1 MGKNKIILLL
11 IFLTFLSAQFF
22 SQTDN
27 PKMVDQEEL
36 ELILKKCEEYCE
48 RLKNVS
54 LYFVCKEEI
63 KEKVY
68 NSRPSSGSVV
78 IDRSGKRLATKSPPP
93 VEKNMYIYD
102 YQLIRKGNSTDEQR
116 ILIEENGQEKNDKDA
131 QLKTKRFQHK
141 FIVFGPIGLLGQKQ
155 QKNYDYK
162 ILKNVNYKKEKALIL
177 EALPKFPLENNALYG
192 KIWIRKKDFA
202 ILKIEWEQESLEN
215 FELIEKLAERRNAT
229 PLITFISEFGFEKN
243 KIRFPNKYSVE
254 EIYIP
259 RPGRRRILKSKITVI
274 YDNYKF
280 FIVDTEVKY

>member
-11 IFLTFLSAQFF
+11 ILLTFLSTQFF
-22 SQTDN
+22 SQIDN
-27 PKMVDQEEL
+27 PKMGDQEEL

-48 RLKNVS
+48 RLKNIS

-63 KEKVY
+63 KEKIY
-68 NSRPSSGSVV
+68 NFRSSSGRKVPG
-78 IDRSGKRLATKSPPP
+78 IPGRFGHPPN
-93 VEKNMYIYD
+93 EENMYIYD

-131 QLKTKRFQHK
+131 QLKTKRFQHR
-141 FIVFGPIGLLGQKQ
+141 FIVFGPIGLLGQEQ
-155 QKNYDYK
+155 QKNYNYK
-162 ILKNVNYKKEKALIL
+162 ILKNVNYKKEKAVII
-177 EALPKFPLENNALYG
+177 EALPKFPKENNTLYG

-202 ILKIEWEQESLEN
+202 ILKIEWEQESLGN
-215 FELIEKLAERRNAT
+215 IEILERLAEELNME

-243 KIRFPNKYSVE
+243 KIRFPNKYSIE
-254 EIYIP
+254 ERYRYPPRGGNKYI
-259 RPGRRRILKSKITVI
+259 RSETTVV

>member
-1 MGKNKIILLL
+1 MGKNKIILLV

-48 RLKNVS
+48 RLNNVS

-63 KEKVY
+63 KEKIY
-68 NSRPSSGSVV
+68 LSPARSGSVALL
-78 IDRSGKRLATKSPPP
+78 RSGELRENKLP
-93 VEKNMYIYD
+93 KNKYIYD
-102 YQLIRKGNSTDEQR
+102 YQLIRKGNTTDEQR
-116 ILIEENGQEKNDKDA
+116 ILIEENGQEKNDLDA
-131 QLKTKRFQHK
+131 QLKTTRFQHK

-162 ILKNVNYKKEKALIL
+162 ILKNVNYKKEKAVIL
-177 EALPKFPLENNALYG
+177 EALPKFPQENNTLYG

-215 FELIEKLAERRNAT
+215 FEIIEKIAKRMNAT

-254 EIYIP
+254 EIYIS
-259 RPGRRRILKSKITVI
+259 RQGGRRFLRSKTTVV

-280 FIVDTEVKY
+280 FTVDTKVKY

>member
-1 MGKNKIILLL
+1 
-11 IFLTFLSAQFF
+11 
-22 SQTDN
+22 
-27 PKMVDQEEL
+27 MVDQEEL

-68 NSRPSSGSVV
+68 NSRPRSGSVV
-78 IDRSGKRLATKSPPP
+78 VDRSGKRLAIKLPPS

-102 YQLIRKGNSTDEQR
+102 YQLIRKGNSEDEQR
-116 ILIEENGQEKNDKDA
+116 ILIEENGQEKNDLDA

-141 FIVFGPIGLLGQKQ
+141 FIVFGPIGLLGQEQ
-155 QKNYDYK
+155 QKNYNYK
-162 ILKNVNYKKEKALIL
+162 ILKNVNYKKEKAVIL
-177 EALPKFPLENNALYG
+177 EALPKFPGEFNTLYG

-202 ILKIEWEQESLEN
+202 ILKIEWEQESLGN
-215 FELIEKLAERRNAT
+215 FEIIEKIAERRNAT

-254 EIYIP
+254 EIYIY
-259 RPGRRRILKSKITVI
+259 RRSGGRFLRSETTVV

-280 FIVDTEVKY
+280 FIVDTKVIY

>member
-1 MGKNKIILLL
+1 MGENKTIFLV

-27 PKMVDQEEL
+27 PKMVNQEEL

-48 RLKNVS
+48 RLKNIS
-54 LYFVCKEEI
+54 LYFICKEEI

-68 NSRPSSGSVV
+68 YRIGF
-78 IDRSGKRLATKSPPP
+78 
-93 VEKNMYIYD
+93 EKNMYIYD

-116 ILIEENGQEKNDKDA
+116 ILIEENGQEKNDLDA

-155 QKNYDYK
+155 QKNYNYK
-162 ILKNVNYKKEKALIL
+162 ILKNVNYKKEKAVIL
-177 EALPKFPLENNALYG
+177 EALPKFPGEFNALYG

-215 FELIEKLAERRNAT
+215 FEEIEKLAERRNAT
-229 PLITFISEFGFEKN
+229 PLITFISEYGFEKN

-254 EIYIP
+254 EIYISL
-259 RPGRRRILKSKITVI
+259 RGGRRFLRSETTVV
-274 YDNYKF
+274 YDSYKF
-280 FIVDTEVKY
+280 FTVETNVKYK

>member
-1 MGKNKIILLL
+1 MGKNKIILLV

-27 PKMVDQEEL
+27 PKMSDQEEL

-48 RLKNVS
+48 RLNNVS

-63 KEKVY
+63 KEKIY
-68 NSRPSSGSVV
+68 LSPARSGSVALLP
-78 IDRSGKRLATKSPPP
+78 SGELRENKLPRNK
-93 VEKNMYIYD
+93 YIYD
-102 YQLIRKGNSTDEQR
+102 YQLIRKGDTTEEQR
-116 ILIEENGQEKNDKDA
+116 ILIEENGQEKNDLDA
-131 QLKTKRFQHK
+131 QLKTTRFQHK

-162 ILKNVNYKKEKALIL
+162 ILKNVNYKKEKTVIL
-177 EALPKFPLENNALYG
+177 EALPKFPQENNTLYG

-215 FELIEKLAERRNAT
+215 FEEIEKIAKRMNAT

-254 EIYIP
+254 EIYIS
-259 RPGRRRILKSKITVI
+259 RQRGRRFLRSKTTVV

-280 FIVDTEVKY
+280 FTVDTKVKY

>member
-1 MGKNKIILLL
+1 MGKNKIILLV

-22 SQTDN
+22 SQIDN
-27 PKMVDQEEL
+27 PKMADQEEL
-36 ELILKKCEEYCE
+36 ELILNKCAEYCE
-48 RLKNVS
+48 RLSNVS
-54 LYFVCKEEI
+54 LYFVCKEGI
-63 KEKVY
+63 KEKIY
-68 NSRPSSGSVV
+68 YTLG
-78 IDRSGKRLATKSPPP
+78 
-93 VEKNMYIYD
+93 VEKNKYIYD

-116 ILIEENGQEKNDKDA
+116 ILVEENGQEKNDLDA

-141 FIVFGPIGLLGQKQ
+141 FILFGPIGLLSQEQ
-155 QKNYDYK
+155 QKNYNYK
-162 ILKNVNYKKEKALIL
+162 ILKNVNYKKEKAVIL

-202 ILKIEWEQESLEN
+202 ILKIEWEQESMEN
-215 FELIEKLAERRNAT
+215 FEEIEKIAEAIKAT

-259 RPGRRRILKSKITVI
+259 RPGRRRILKSEITVV

-280 FIVDTEVKY
+280 FIVDTKVKYGSL

>member
-1 MGKNKIILLL
+1 MGKNKIILLV

-22 SQTDN
+22 SHSDN

-54 LYFVCKEEI
+54 LYFVCIEEI

-68 NSRPSSGSVV
+68 YFRG
-78 IDRSGKRLATKSPPP
+78 
-93 VEKNMYIYD
+93 VEKNKYIYD

-116 ILIEENGQEKNDKDA
+116 ILIEENGQEKNDLDA

-162 ILKNVNYKKEKALIL
+162 ILKNVNYKKEKAVIL
-177 EALPKFPLENNALYG
+177 EALPKFPQENNALYG

-202 ILKIEWEQESLEN
+202 ILKIEWEQESMEN
-215 FELIEKLAERRNAT
+215 FEEIEKLAERRNAT

-254 EIYIP
+254 EMYIHH
-259 RPGRRRILKSKITVI
+259 RRGRRSLRSETTVV

-280 FIVDTEVKY
+280 FIVDTKVIY

>member
-1 MGKNKIILLL
+1 MGKNKIILLV
-11 IFLTFLSAQFF
+11 IFLTFLSAQIY

-48 RLKNVS
+48 RLNNVS

-63 KEKVY
+63 KEKIY
-68 NSRPSSGSVV
+68 TPSSGNGN
-78 IDRSGKRLATKSPPP
+78 IFLGRPDPRAKKLPPP
-93 VEKNMYIYD
+93 VEKNMYVYD
-102 YQLIRKGNSTDEQR
+102 YQLIKKGNSKDEQR
-116 ILIEENGQEKNDKDA
+116 ILIEENGQEKNDLDA
-131 QLKTKRFQHK
+131 QLKTKRFQYK

-162 ILKNVNYKKEKALIL
+162 ILKNVNYKKEKAVIL
-177 EALPKFPLENNALYG
+177 EASPKFPQEDDSLYG

-202 ILKIEWEQESLEN
+202 ILKIEWEQESMRN
-215 FELIEKLAERRNAT
+215 FEIIEKLAERINAT

-254 EIYIP
+254 KIYIP
-259 RPGRRRILKSKITVI
+259 RQGGRRFLRSEITVV

-280 FIVDTEVKY
+280 FTVDTKVKY

>member
-1 MGKNKIILLL
+1 MGKNKIILLV

-27 PKMVDQEEL
+27 PKMGDQEEL

-48 RLKNVS
+48 RLNNVS

-63 KEKVY
+63 KEKIY
-68 NSRPSSGSVV
+68 YFRSISGREVPG
-78 IDRSGKRLATKSPPP
+78 IPGRLGHPPT
-93 VEKNMYIYD
+93 EENMYIYD
-102 YQLIRKGNSTDEQR
+102 YQLIRKGNSTNEQR
-116 ILIEENGQEKNDKDA
+116 ILIEENGQEKNDLDA

-162 ILKNVNYKKEKALIL
+162 ILKNVNYKKEKAVIL
-177 EALPKFPLENNALYG
+177 EASPKFPQEDDSLYG

-215 FELIEKLAERRNAT
+215 FEAIEKLADELEAT

-243 KIRFPNKYSVE
+243 KIRFPNKYSVVE
-254 EIYIP
+254 SYLP
-259 RPGRRRILKSKITVI
+259 RFGVEKRFIWSQTTVI
-274 YDNYKF
+274 YDDYKF
-280 FIVDTEVKY
+280 FIVETGVKY

>member
-1 MGKNKIILLL
+1 MGKNKIILLV
-11 IFLTFLSAQFF
+11 IFLTFLSAQIY

-48 RLKNVS
+48 RLSSAV
-54 LYFVCKEEI
+54 LDFICKETITEEI
-63 KEKVY
+63 R
-68 NSRPSSGSVV
+68 S
-78 IDRSGKRLATKSPPP
+78 RSGWNLGA
-93 VEKNMYIYD
+93 EKNIYVYD
-102 YQLIRKGNSTDEQR
+102 YQLIKKGNSKDEQR
-116 ILIEENGQEKNDKDA
+116 ILIEENGQEKNDLDA
-131 QLKTKRFQHK
+131 QLKTKRFQYK

-162 ILKNVNYKKEKALIL
+162 ILKNVNYKKEKAVII
-177 EALPKFPLENNALYG
+177 EALPKFPGEFDALYG

-202 ILKIEWEQESLEN
+202 ILKIEWEQESMRN
-215 FELIEKLAERRNAT
+215 FEIIEKLAERINAT

-259 RPGRRRILKSKITVI
+259 RQGGRRFLRSEITVV

-280 FIVDTEVKY
+280 FIVETKVKY

>member
-1 MGKNKIILLL
+1 MGKNKIIFLV

-48 RLKNVS
+48 RLNNVS
-54 LYFVCKEEI
+54 LYFVCTEEI
-63 KEKVY
+63 KEKIY
-68 NSRPSSGSVV
+68 LSPARSGSVA
-78 IDRSGKRLATKSPPP
+78 ILRSGELRENKLP
-93 VEKNMYIYD
+93 KNKYIYD
-102 YQLIRKGNSTDEQR
+102 YQLIRKGNSLDEQR

-141 FIVFGPIGLLGQKQ
+141 FIVFGPIGLLSQKQ

-162 ILKNVNYKKEKALIL
+162 ILKNVNYKKEKAVIL
-177 EALPKFPLENNALYG
+177 EALPKFPQENSTLYG
-192 KIWIRKKDFA
+192 KIWIRKTDFA

-215 FELIEKLAERRNAT
+215 FEEIEKIAESMNAT

-243 KIRFPNKYSVE
+243 KVRFPNKYSVE
-254 EIYIP
+254 EIYISH
-259 RPGRRRILKSKITVI
+259 RGGRFLRSETTVV

-280 FIVDTEVKY
+280 FIVDTKVKY